1 MATAGGLLSGLTGNL
16 SSVVVQ
22 PGGWVGDEGWNAA
35 GARALGLEMEAK
47 DGRAIIARIGH
58 GSPAMLCGGIAV
70 GDEVVSIDGFP
81 VTPDLSLFARRAAAG
96 VKDSLVQLTLR
107 HSSSGDAENKHGE
120 HDVVLLRAETIEPA
134 PVLYTEATNDAIG
147 PTSVAAAALVT
158 PQAGLGIVVGVSVVA
173 DPSFVR
179 DRKGMTELEST
190 SQDVVIKDIPVGSAV
205 WKHTCKLVCISI
217 LHAIC
222 MHIGLASLVFMC
234 AYACAPSQLL
244 THSVAQQAHISG
256 QLQVGDMIECVNGIS
271 VKGQTFNNVV
281 KSFVGPVSTRIFLTI
296 RRKGYSHEVSVV
308 RHNRLTSPQA
318 HARLEAV
325 HARLAFMT
333 IHATLARRAEKDGAG
348 AIEMVAESLALS
360 FTLRRVGT
368 GEWVIKALAEANGQR
383 QDAVEDETPRQP
395 EEGCISFSKRASQLM
410 EGDVLCEVD
419 GRAMKD
425 LKVFDVLYLLD
436 GPASNDTAKLKV
448 YR

>member
-1 MATAGGLLSGLTGNL
+1 MSTQTTRLPVPSQLLSLPAPRPALLESVTVLYFRGRQKLGSSYSKKILGMATAGGLLSGLTGNL

-234 AYACAPSQLL
+234 ALCMCPITT
-244 THSVAQQAHISG
+244 THPLSRPTGAH
-256 QLQVGDMIECVNGIS
+256 Q
-271 VKGQTFNNVV
+271 
-281 KSFVGPVSTRIFLTI
+281 
-296 RRKGYSHEVSVV
+296 
-308 RHNRLTSPQA
+308 
-318 HARLEAV
+318 
-325 HARLAFMT
+325 
-333 IHATLARRAEKDGAG
+333 RAIAG
-348 AIEMVAESLALS
+348 W
-360 FTLRRVGT
+360 GH
-368 GEWVIKALAEANGQR
+368 
-383 QDAVEDETPRQP
+383 D
-395 EEGCISFSKRASQLM
+395 
-410 EGDVLCEVD
+410 
-419 GRAMKD
+419 
-425 LKVFDVLYLLD
+425 
-436 GPASNDTAKLKV
+436 
-448 YR
+448 